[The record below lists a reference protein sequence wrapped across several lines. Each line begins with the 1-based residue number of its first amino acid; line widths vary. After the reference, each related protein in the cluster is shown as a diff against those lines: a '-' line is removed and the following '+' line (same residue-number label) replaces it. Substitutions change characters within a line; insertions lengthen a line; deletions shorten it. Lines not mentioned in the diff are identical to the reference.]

1 MTRPFRF
8 GVQGRTLGPRADW
21 LDSLRRA
28 EAAGFD
34 TYLVMDHF
42 VRGLDPVATLGAAA
56 MATSSLRIGSMVFAN
71 DFRHPVVLA
80 KAMATVDVLSEGRL
94 EIGIGAGWLR
104 DEYDQAGLPFDPP
117 GTRIDRMVEA
127 VHLMKRAFAEDVV
140 TFAGTHY
147 RTDALALVPRPVQ
160 RPHPPFVIGGGS
172 KRILSVAARE
182 AATVNITTRA
192 LPDGTKDAADLTP
205 ARLDAKIGWVRE
217 AAGNRF
223 GEIELAAMVSDVIVT
238 DDRDGAAAGL
248 AASLGVTAADV
259 LASPHAL
266 IGTPAQMAD
275 DLRQRRE
282 RYGMSY
288 FTVVE
293 ANIEKLAPVVGLL
306 AGS

>member
-8 GVQGRTLGPRADW
+8 GIQSRTLGPRADW
-21 LDSLRRA
+21 LDGLRRT

-34 TYLVMDHF
+34 TYVVMDHF

-56 MATSSLRIGSMVFAN
+56 AATTTLRLGSMVFSN

-80 KAMATVDVLSEGRL
+80 KALATVDVLSEGRL

-104 DEYDQAGLPFDPP
+104 DEYDQAGIPFDPP

-127 VHLMKRAFAEDVV
+127 IHLMKRAFAEERV
-140 TFAGTHY
+140 TFEGEHY
-147 RTDALALVPRPVQ
+147 RTAALDLVPKPVQ

-192 LPDGTKDAADLTP
+192 LPDGSKDTADMTP
-205 ARLDAKIGWVRE
+205 ERLDTKIGWVRD
-217 AAGNRF
+217 AAGDRF
-223 GEIELAAMVSDVIVT
+223 GQIELAAMVSDVIVT
-238 DDRDGAAAGL
+238 DDRAGAAADL
-248 AASLGVTAADV
+248 AASLGVTPEQA
-259 LASPHAL
+259 LASPHVL
-266 IGTPAQMAD
+266 IGTPEQMAD

-293 ANIEKLAPVVGLL
+293 GYLDALAPVVALL
-306 AGS
+306 AGT

>member
-8 GVQGRTLGPRADW
+8 GIQSRTLGPRADW
-21 LDSLRRA
+21 LDGLRRT

-34 TYLVMDHF
+34 TYVVMDHF

-56 MATSSLRIGSMVFAN
+56 AATTTLRLGSMVFSN

-80 KAMATVDVLSEGRL
+80 KALATVDVLAEGRL

-104 DEYDQAGLPFDPP
+104 DEYDQAGIPFDPP

-127 VHLMKRAFAEDVV
+127 IHLMKRAFAEERV
-140 TFAGTHY
+140 TFEGEHY
-147 RTDALALVPRPVQ
+147 RTEALDLVPKPVQ

-172 KRILSVAARE
+172 KRVLSVAARE

-192 LPDGTKDAADLTP
+192 LPDGSKDTADMTP
-205 ARLDAKIGWVRE
+205 ERLDTKIGWVRD
-217 AAGNRF
+217 AAGDRF

-238 DDRDGAAAGL
+238 DDRAGAAADL
-248 AASLGVTAADV
+248 AASLGVTPEQA
-259 LASPHAL
+259 LASPHVL
-266 IGTPAQMAD
+266 IGTPEQMAD

-293 ANIEKLAPVVGLL
+293 GYLDALAPVVALL
-306 AGS
+306 AGT